1 MKQKDGGNMSL
12 WKLLTARWGS
22 GAGETDEVRM
32 DASTNTLQTIEY
44 EHHEIHSG
52 SSFTTSY
59 VADIGNG
66 ATLDMLIETPAG
78 TKYAHWV
85 YEIDVEKEA
94 SLLIYEAVTATR
106 GDAVVAYNR
115 NRVGTPTAATVVV
128 TSTPT
133 SITPGSTIIRSR
145 HLGSGKTA
153 GGGSRG
159 LHEFILKPSTKYLF
173 RLTNAT
179 TTDNFMSVE
188 FDWYEHTDKH

>member
-1 MKQKDGGNMSL
+1 MVGDIMSL
-12 WKLLTARWGS
+12 WKLLNARYGS

-32 DASTNTLQTIEY
+32 DASTNSLQTIEY

-66 ATLDMLIETPAG
+66 ANLDLLIETPAG
-78 TKYAHWV
+78 TKYAHFV
-85 YEIDVEKEA
+85 YEVDVEAEA
-94 SLLIYEAVTATR
+94 ALLIYEAVTATA

-133 SITPGSTIIRSR
+133 SITEGTTIIRSK
-145 HLGSGKTA
+145 HMGSGKTV
-153 GGGSRG
+153 GGGDRG
-159 LHEFILKPSTKYLF
+159 SHEFVLKPSTKYLF

-179 TTDNFMSVE
+179 TGNNFMSVE

>member
-1 MKQKDGGNMSL
+1 MSV
-12 WKLLTARWGS
+12 WKLLNARWGS

-32 DASTNTLQTIEY
+32 DASTNSLQTIEY

-66 ATLDMLIETPAG
+66 ANLDLLIETPAG
-78 TKYAHWV
+78 TKYAHFF
-85 YEIDVEKEA
+85 YEVDVKAEA
-94 SLLIYEAVTATR
+94 ALLIYEAVTATA

-133 SITPGSTIIRSR
+133 SITEGTTIIRSK
-145 HLGSGKTA
+145 HMGSGKTV
-153 GGGSRG
+153 GGGDRG
-159 LHEFILKPSTKYLF
+159 SHEFVLKPSTKYLF

-179 TTDNFMSVE
+179 TGNNFMSVE
-188 FDWYEHTDKH
+188 FDWYEHIDKH